1 MKAIVFRRAFS
12 LFFRVCFL
20 ALRYTYIQNLH
31 QNIFSMIFNLTPSS
45 LEAVQEAL
53 EQVINPQSDIRIK
66 IEGELQDGHPEWL
79 EFMLKHELSEYVE
92 AVLKEKVFVLNNIMM
107 NNGLGSVGLLFT
119 LPERLVQMVLE
130 TCSVESTMEWFNTIC
145 HASTAEARFV
155 AVLWGLQCK
164 EHCQLSPK
172 IEVMPFESFESSSKE
187 WIREHYTPEG
197 MSKKLGT
204 PLVPFVTLQ
213 EPDSILIIKTKI
225 EPLFES
231 VDARAT
237 DDTSL
242 NKDRELLSEI
252 IQILTFVGPCS
263 VATGAMW
270 FEFVDSNIRKLEIG
284 RQTIQPGQEIFPSS
298 FKNISEFDNDVAK
311 QVVNDYLNLDSK
323 LQQKFLVSAGRLNNA
338 IRRSNIGNQ
347 AIELV
352 TAMESLV
359 VGADG
364 KNGEITFKIALRTA
378 LLLGNTF
385 SERDHIRKL
394 IKTLYA
400 VRSDMVHEGAVKP
413 ENLKKFGLEQINEVF
428 QICASIAQKI
438 ITTGKIPD
446 WNSLELGGGVKS
458 TD

>member
-1 MKAIVFRRAFS
+1 
-12 LFFRVCFL
+12 
-20 ALRYTYIQNLH
+20 
-31 QNIFSMIFNLTPSS
+31 MIFNLTPSS

-53 EQVINPQSDIRIK
+53 EQVLNPQSDIRIK
-66 IEGELQDGHPEWL
+66 IEGELQEDHPEWF
-79 EFMLKHELSEYVE
+79 EFMLKHELSEYVK
-92 AVLKEKVFVLNNIMM
+92 AVLKEKVFVPTNIMM
-107 NNGLGSVGLLFT
+107 NNGLGSESLLFT
-119 LPERLVQMVLE
+119 LPQCLVQMVLE
-130 TCSVESTMEWFNTIC
+130 TCSVEGTMQWFNTIY
-145 HASTAEARFV
+145 HTSTAEGQFV
-155 AVLWGLQCK
+155 AALWGLQCE
-164 EHCQLSPK
+164 EHCHLSPK

-187 WIREHYTPEG
+187 WIREHYTPKSI
-197 MSKKLGT
+197 SKKMDNLF
-204 PLVPFVTLQ
+204 VPFAALQ

-231 VDARAT
+231 VDERAT

-270 FEFVDSNIRKLEIG
+270 FEFVDSNIRKLETG
-284 RQTIQPGQEIFPSS
+284 RQTIQPSQEIFPMS
-298 FKNISEFDNDVAK
+298 FKNISMFDNEIAK
-311 QVVNDYLNLDSK
+311 QVIPGYLNLDSK
-323 LQQKFLVSAGRLNNA
+323 LQQKLLVSAGRLNNA

-347 AIELV
+347 AIELA

-446 WNSLELGGGVKS
+446 WNSLELGDGVKS